1 MRKFLAPVAVAAFI
15 MCIALTA
22 VAVAAA
28 GRELRIYFID
38 VEGGQ
43 STLIVTPAGE
53 TLLVDTG
60 YPGRDGRDP
69 DRIQAAM
76 RDAKVSTI
84 DYLLI
89 THMHEDHNGGAAE
102 LAKRVPIGAFI
113 DYGELIETSP
123 DQVASFTAYRE
134 ARDKGGKNGPP
145 HIIPKPGDRIA
156 LLGVDVRVMSAD
168 GQAVSTPLAGAG
180 RPNAACEGYEA
191 RPFATRENP
200 RSVGIHLRYGRFSF
214 LDLGDLVGPA
224 LLNLVCP
231 NNLIGDVDA
240 YLLTH
245 HADVDTNIAPVLAAL
260 RPRVAISNNGG
271 YKGGSPQTFVTLREH
286 PEVEGVWQLHK
297 AMRYGSDENVP
308 DAFIANLDF
317 GLRDHGAWLKLTASD
332 DGSFSM
338 TNGRTGWTRTYDAAV
353 AGTR

>member
-1 MRKFLAPVAVAAFI
+1 MKKFLAAAAAAVTVAF
-15 MCIALTA
+15 ALTA
-22 VAVAAA
+22 VTRAE
-28 GRELRIYFID
+28 GRALDIYFID

-53 TLLVDTG
+53 SLLVDTG

-69 DRIQAAM
+69 SRIVAAM
-76 RDAKVSTI
+76 RDAKISSI

-102 LAKRVPIGAFI
+102 LANRVPIGAFI
-113 DYGELIETSP
+113 DYGAPVETGQ
-123 DQVASFTAYRE
+123 DVIAAFAAYSA

-168 GQAVSTPLAGAG
+168 GEAVSTPLTGAG
-180 RPNAACEGYEA
+180 QPNAACEGYEA

-200 RSVGIHLRYGRFSF
+200 RSIGIHLRYGRFSF
-214 LDLGDLVGPA
+214 LDLGDLVGPG
-224 LLNLVCP
+224 LLRLVCP
-231 NNLIGDVDA
+231 NNLIGNVDA

-245 HADVDTNIAPVLAAL
+245 HADIDTNIPPVLAAL

-271 YKGGSPQTFVTLREH
+271 YKGGSPQTFVSLRERS
-286 PEVEGVWQLHK
+286 EVEGVWQLHK
-297 AMRYGSDENVP
+297 AMRYGADENVP

-317 GLRDHGAWLKLTASD
+317 GLRDQGAWLKLTAKD
-332 DGSFSM
+332 DGSFSV
-338 TNGRTGWTRTYDAAV
+338 TNGRTGWTRVYEV
-353 AGTR
+353 RSEK